1 MLPGHRGPELHHP
14 KSCSWEMAEVG
25 FELRAPESGTAGG
38 TVGPGSGR
46 CCPDLPVTPDTTSP
60 FCPVHSAHRK
70 PGGGP
75 PLPILSAAGGH
86 GVLAS
91 PATTPGL
98 PLPVLCKTR
107 RPLRGMGRRLWWM
120 SGRVKRGLSGGVT
133 TRSYRSQAWPR
144 PRPLPLPLL
153 LQSAGSH
160 KQEAGGP
167 RKLGRSLSQHLV
179 PAGGWPGLWPLWK
192 GP

>member
-1 MLPGHRGPELHHP
+1 MLPGSPCDPGHHFSFLP
-14 KSCSWEMAEVG
+14 
-25 FELRAPESGTAGG
+25 RALSTQEAW
-38 TVGPGSGR
+38 R
-46 CCPDLPVTPDTTSP
+46 
-60 FCPVHSAHRK
+60 
-70 PGGGP
+70 GP

-120 SGRVKRGLSGGVT
+120 GGRLKRGLSGGVT
-133 TRSYRSQAWPR
+133 TRSYRLQAWPR

-179 PAGGWPGLWPLWK
+179 RAGGWPGLWPLWK